1 MIADSVSKAASGGD
15 LGVDDTRFEELMAD
29 IDDDEDDF
37 LGGGEKVSKRV
48 CPLSPT
54 SSSSRSSIVDGLMTD
69 PRTPTHTRSSSP
81 TRRSK
86 CSVRR
91 PRCFGSARDLS
102 SGGTA

>member
-48 CPLSPT
+48 RPPSISPCPSDPLSHT
-54 SSSSRSSIVDGLMTD
+54 QCRSCRWTDDRLVNTD
-69 PRTPTHTRSSSP
+69 PHQ
-81 TRRSK
+81 K
-86 CSVRR
+86 
-91 PRCFGSARDLS
+91 
-102 SGGTA
+102 

>member
-48 CPLSPT
+48 RPLSPFSCPSDPLSHT
-54 SSSSRSSIVDGLMTD
+54 PCRSCRWTNDRL
-69 PRTPTHTRSSSP
+69 
-81 TRRSK
+81 
-86 CSVRR
+86 
-91 PRCFGSARDLS
+91 AN
-102 SGGTA
+102 TAQHQK

>member
-48 CPLSPT
+48 CPLSP
-54 SSSSRSSIVDGLMTD
+54 SSTPSPHSLLLMD
-69 PRTPTHTRSSSP
+69 
-81 TRRSK
+81 
-86 CSVRR
+86 
-91 PRCFGSARDLS
+91 
-102 SGGTA
+102 